1 MNITRQKQAAD
12 DPRFQSWHKL
22 VVAEAGFS
30 MLDIYGRHKHGLDIE
45 VIREF
50 ADGINRRNE
59 PGSLHP
65 KAPVSALP
73 RRYFR
78 EIEDSDIPN
87 HIEEFRRDF
96 TEFIAANRQ
105 TIQAK
110 QVLIDLHVSPRPV
123 AAQYL
128 LAIEEILENQKDEAG
143 IDEVVLFE

>member
-1 MNITRQKQAAD
+1 M
-12 DPRFQSWHKL
+12 
-22 VVAEAGFS
+22 
-30 MLDIYGRHKHGLDIE
+30 DIYGRHKHGLDIE